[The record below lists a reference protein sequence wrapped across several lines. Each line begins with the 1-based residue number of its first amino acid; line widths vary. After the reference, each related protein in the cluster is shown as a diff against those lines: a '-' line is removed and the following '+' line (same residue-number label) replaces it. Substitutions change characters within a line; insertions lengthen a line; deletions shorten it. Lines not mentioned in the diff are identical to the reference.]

1 MFAQITKS
9 YCKQVRTY
17 PTDKLMIGYKEK
29 FKLHLLNKHKEEKKK
44 KKGNLIETLHTI
56 MTRLTIR
63 WHCKNCVS
71 KKTSYVQ
78 AK

>member
-29 FKLHLLNKHKEEKKK
+29 FKLHLLNKHKEKKK
-44 KKGNLIETLHTI
+44 KKGKLNRNVTHYYDKVNDKMAL
-56 MTRLTIR
+56 
-63 WHCKNCVS
+63 
-71 KKTSYVQ
+71 
-78 AK
+78 

>member
-1 MFAQITKS
+1 MLGLGLQITKS

-44 KKGNLIETLHTI
+44 KRET
-56 MTRLTIR
+56 
-63 WHCKNCVS
+63 
-71 KKTSYVQ
+71 
-78 AK
+78 